1 MAITRP
7 HLVRFGRSLVEK
19 NSPRPPASF
28 CTAPAPYFDRLTS
41 KKPKKLVADG
51 FGFGVSLG
59 SQPQASSF
67 AVLMAGFAL
76 YARNLILVK
85 FFRVSFVFVQKV
97 FWVCLRLVGRNKV
110 RERCR
115 KMREVISLN
124 LALVRSQS
132 DEMWPSYG
140 QKTVF
145 EKVILT
151 SI

>member
-1 MAITRP
+1 MRLFTP
-7 HLVRFGRSLVEK
+7 GVRR
-19 NSPRPPASF
+19 
-28 CTAPAPYFDRLTS
+28 
-41 KKPKKLVADG
+41 
-51 FGFGVSLG
+51 
-59 SQPQASSF
+59 Q
-67 AVLMAGFAL
+67 
-76 YARNLILVK
+76 YAQTLIVVK
-85 FFRVSFVFVQKV
+85 FVRVSFVFVQKV

-145 EKVILT
+145 EK
-151 SI
+151 SEFNEY